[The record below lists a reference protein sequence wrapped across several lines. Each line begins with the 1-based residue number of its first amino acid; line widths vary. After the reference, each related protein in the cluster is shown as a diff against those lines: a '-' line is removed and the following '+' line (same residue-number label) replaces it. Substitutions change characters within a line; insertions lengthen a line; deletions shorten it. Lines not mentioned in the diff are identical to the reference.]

1 MATFEVIE
9 KQGLKMIRARLNNE
23 TIRAEAGAM
32 HYMRGQ
38 VTIESKMPSAA
49 GLLKSFVT
57 QETVFR
63 PTYTGTGEVYFGPPT
78 LGVYTLMNLNKE
90 AWVLDKGAYVCSD
103 LGVEIGVFTNKAI
116 SGFLGGEGF
125 FQTKAEGTG
134 QLIIHS
140 AGPLEAVD
148 LQNDKLVV
156 DGNFAVARQAHLN
169 FSVQRASKS
178 LLGSMTSGEGLVS
191 VIEGSGRVL
200 IAPVPN
206 LYYNVVGAIT
216 TAIYGLA
223 AKK

>member
-32 HYMRGQ
+32 HYMIGN
-38 VTIESKMPSAA
+38 VTIESKMPTAA

-63 PTYTGTGEVYFGPPT
+63 PTYTGTGDVYFGPPT
-78 LGVYTLMNLNKE
+78 LGCYTQMPLSGE

-103 LGVEIGVFTNKAI
+103 MGIEVGVFTNKAI
-116 SGFLGGEGF
+116 TGLLGGEGF
-125 FQTKAEGTG
+125 FQTKVEGKG

-148 LQNDKLVV
+148 LQNGRLVV
-156 DGNFAVARQAHLN
+156 DGNFAVARQASLN
-169 FSVQRASKS
+169 FSVQKATKGLFS
-178 LLGSMTSGEGLVS
+178 SMTSGEGLVS
-191 VIEGSGRVL
+191 VIEGTGRVL

-206 LYYNVVGAIT
+206 LYYNVVNAIT
-216 TAIYGLA
+216 SAMIGLA